1 MTRRVFWIVAVLML
15 AAGAEVR
22 IKNVATFPPLQAKS
36 VVPKE
41 PHRCGAPVGV
51 RLVLGASPTIDSSA
65 G

>member
-1 MTRRVFWIVAVLML
+1 MTRRVFWIVAVLMP
-15 AAGAEVR
+15 A
-22 IKNVATFPPLQAKS
+22 AKS

-41 PHRCGAPVGV
+41 PHPGGTPVGA